1 MLQRSFHIYKESFR
15 GLSRDIWLLSLVMLI
30 NRSGTMV
37 LPFLTVFLS
46 QVKGY
51 SFSQVGWVMSCFG
64 AGSVLGAFLGGKLTD
79 RLGYYK
85 VQVFSLLTSGVGFIV
100 LGYMEDIVA
109 FCIAIF
115 LVSMLADMF
124 RPANFAAVAAYSKP
138 ENRTRALTLIRLAVN
153 LGFAVGPAVGGLI
166 AASAGYDWLFWLD
179 GLTCISAAG
188 FMVLSLPEKQL
199 PVATT
204 VVQKGAI
211 LADIPLISPY
221 RDRHYLLF
229 ILLVLIN
236 GIAFMQLFSTWPVYL
251 KQELLLDES
260 HIGRLMALNGLLIA
274 LFEMPLIYMVEKKLT
289 KQQVIGAGTV
299 LIGIAYLTFNLFGP
313 FAAVALLSTL
323 FITIGEM
330 LSLPFIAA
338 MAIDFSQDERS
349 RGEYMAVFT
358 MTYSV
363 SHIIAPNLGMQLAGW
378 AGFEALWY
386 VMLAF
391 ALIASAGF
399 ISFKLKAALPK
410 AASHDKTIP
419 EVSEEELEEV
429 LGI

>member
-1 MLQRSFHIYKESFR
+1 MLQRTFHLYKESFR
-15 GLSRDIWLLSLVMLI
+15 GLSRDIWLLALVMLI

-51 SFSQVGWVMSCFG
+51 TFGQVGWVMSCFG
-64 AGSVLGAFLGGKLTD
+64 AGSVLGAFLGGKFTD
-79 RLGYYK
+79 RFGYYK
-85 VQVFSLLTSGVGFIV
+85 VQVLSLLSSGVGFIA
-100 LGYMEDIVA
+100 LGYMEGIVA

-115 LVSMLADMF
+115 VVSMLADMF

-179 GLTCISAAG
+179 GLTCIGAAG
-188 FMVLSLPEKQL
+188 FMVMSLPEKKL
-199 PVATT
+199 PVATIAE
-204 VVQKGAI
+204 QK
-211 LADIPLISPY
+211 LALQQLDVPLISPY
-221 RDRHYLLF
+221 RDRNYLLF
-229 ILLVLIN
+229 VLLVLIN

-251 KQELLLDES
+251 KQELFLDES

-274 LFEMPLIYMVEKKLT
+274 LFEMPLIYMVEKKLS
-289 KQQVIGAGTV
+289 KQQVIAMGTV
-299 LIGIAYLTFNLFGP
+299 LIGIAYLTFNLFGA

-349 RGEYMAVFT
+349 RGAYMAVFT

-378 AGFEALWY
+378 AGFEVLWY

-391 ALIASAGF
+391 ALAASVGF
-399 ISFKLKAALPK
+399 LSFKLKARPK
-410 AASHDKTIP
+410 AAAEDNPIP
-419 EVSEEELEEV
+419 AVGEEELEEV